1 MRTSTRKGNKMDINY
16 NELRRLAKKSEKS
29 QPIFTQ
35 LQVKDGKAY
44 WTNAII
50 LIEFHQGYEKTPDMI
65 IDLNSLQANRLIGAY
80 PTLDAIIK
88 RGHEAKKP
96 EFKQEVVDGKVV
108 YSVDSVNGPKL
119 MIDEEIINQFKKL
132 MVGTDYEFNI
142 DDLVMVGYVVILRRD
157 EFTIHHTLKRFQ

>member
-1 MRTSTRKGNKMDINY
+1 MDINY

-29 QPIFTQ
+29 RPIFTQ

>member
-1 MRTSTRKGNKMDINY
+1 MQINY
-16 NELRRLAKKSEKS
+16 NELRRLAKKSEKKIN
-29 QPIFTQ
+29 PIFTQ

-65 IDLNSLQANRLIGAY
+65 IDVNTLQANCLIGVY

-132 MVGTDYEFNI
+132 MVGTDYEFKVE
-142 DDLVMVGYVVILRRD
+142 DLVMVGSVVILRRD
-157 EFTIHHTLKRFQ
+157 EFTIHHVLKRFQ

>member
-1 MRTSTRKGNKMDINY
+1 MIINY

-29 QPIFTQ
+29 RPIFTQ

-96 EFKQEVVDGKVV
+96 EFKQEILNGNVV
-108 YSVDSVNGPKL
+108 YSVERDDGAKL
-119 MIDEEIINQFKKL
+119 MLDNEIINQFKKL
-132 MVGTDYEFNI
+132 MVGTDYEFKVE
-142 DDLVMVGYVVILRRD
+142 DLVMVGSVVILRRD

>member
-1 MRTSTRKGNKMDINY
+1 MRTSTKKGNKMDINY
-16 NELRRLAKKSEKS
+16 NELRRLAKKSEKRR
-29 QPIFTQ
+29 PIFTQ

-132 MVGTDYEFNI
+132 MVGTDYEFKVE
-142 DDLVMVGYVVILRRD
+142 DLVMVGSVVILRRD

>member
-1 MRTSTRKGNKMDINY
+1 MQINY
-16 NELRRLAKKSEKS
+16 NELRRLAKKTEKR

>member
-1 MRTSTRKGNKMDINY
+1 MEINY
-16 NELRRLAKKSEKS
+16 NELRRLAKKFEKS
-29 QPIFTQ
+29 RPIFTQ

-44 WTNAII
+44 WTNATI
-50 LIEFHQGYEKTPDMI
+50 LIEFHKGYEKTPDMI

-119 MIDEEIINQFKKL
+119 MIDEEIINHFKKL
-132 MVGTDYEFNI
+132 MVGTDYDFKVE
-142 DDLVMVGYVVILRRD
+142 DLVMVGSVVILRRD